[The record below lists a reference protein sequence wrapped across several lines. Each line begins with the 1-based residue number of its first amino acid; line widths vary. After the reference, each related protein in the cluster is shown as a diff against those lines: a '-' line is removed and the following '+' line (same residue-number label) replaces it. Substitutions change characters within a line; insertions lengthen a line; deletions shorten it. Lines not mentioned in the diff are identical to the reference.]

1 MHAVVVTIKLMR
13 RTAEMLLED
22 DRRVTITGESGRVV
36 PADCADSEVAVVI
49 ADEHGMAAVERQRTH
64 F

>member
-1 MHAVVVTIKLMR
+1 MR